1 MAPDETATDDRIA
14 TGEPP
19 AFGEGLIG
27 VLLGGDGLR
36 AIAALMIFF
45 GHVFVNAD
53 PGQAFEN
60 YGWAK
65 DVVGR
70 LDLGL
75 GLFFALSG
83 YLITRPFLRSFIL
96 DTKRP
101 DVRRFARNRVLRI
114 VPAFY
119 VMAAIVLLRFGLDG
133 AISPTP
139 DNPSGTAPASAW
151 WQVLSVFTF
160 TQSYTGGSATLPLG
174 QAWSLDAEAAY
185 YIAIPLAAAVAFRV
199 GTRIRTAPARA
210 RAALVVIAG
219 LGLVSIYLRHG
230 DGRSFSAL
238 TSPPLILY
246 AFVPGIFLAALEPL
260 AAPYLRR
267 DPRRATR
274 LGWALFATAAL
285 AWILYS
291 RWDYAAQTTALHHA
305 LGRRALMAIVF
316 SGAVLA
322 AVMAWQLGTE
332 RSPRWLATR
341 TIRWLGERSYA
352 IYLFHVW
359 VLFEVSAL
367 VGTGTSTTTLA
378 IAMVALGL
386 PLTLAVSELSWR
398 FVEQPFLQRRVRWAG
413 GDPTPGPG
421 TRPPGEAHASVQPGV
436 DPTDGRDDDT
446 AAEAAQ
452 PERALP

>member
-1 MAPDETATDDRIA
+1 MWDACRRMATAHDTATDDRA
-14 TGEPP
+14 DAPP

-27 VLLGGDGLR
+27 SLLGGDGLR

-65 DVVGR
+65 DIVGR

-96 DTKRP
+96 NTKRP

-139 DNPSGTAPASAW
+139 DNPSGTGPASAW
-151 WQVLSVFTF
+151 WQILSVFTF

-174 QAWSLDAEAAY
+174 QAWSLDAEAAF
-185 YIAIPLAAAVAFRV
+185 YIAIPIAAAIAYKLA
-199 GTRIRTAPARA
+199 GTRIASPPARA
-210 RAALVVIAG
+210 KAAFGFIVG
-219 LGLVSIYLRHG
+219 LGLVSIFLRQG
-230 DGRSFSAL
+230 DGKSFSVL
-238 TSPPLILY
+238 TSPPLIVY
-246 AFVPGIFLAALEPL
+246 AFVPGIALAALEPL
-260 AAPYLRR
+260 AAPYLQNN
-267 DPRRATR
+267 PKRATR
-274 LGWALFATAAL
+274 LAWALFATAAL

-291 RWDYAAQTTALHHA
+291 SWDYAAQTTALHHA
-305 LGRRALMAIVF
+305 LGRRALMAIAF

-332 RSPRWLATR
+332 RAPRWLATR

-352 IYLFHVW
+352 IYLLHVW
-359 VLFEVSAL
+359 VLFEVIAI

-378 IAMVALGL
+378 ALMIAIGL
-386 PLTLAVSELSWR
+386 PVTLVLSQLSWH
-398 FVEQPFLQRRVRWAG
+398 FVEQPFLQRRVRWAPG
-413 GDPTPGPG
+413 EPTPGPG
-421 TRPPGEAHASVQPGV
+421 TRPAGAVHASVQPDETPR
-436 DPTDGRDDDT
+436 DP
-446 AAEAAQ
+446 Q

>member
-1 MAPDETATDDRIA
+1 MAPDDTATDDRI
-14 TGEPP
+14 EERP
-19 AFGEGLIG
+19 AFGDGLIG

-96 DTKRP
+96 ATRRP

-119 VMAAIVLLRFGLDG
+119 VVAAIVLLRFGLDG

-139 DNPSGTAPASAW
+139 DNPSGTGPASEW
-151 WQVLSVFTF
+151 WQILSVFTF

-185 YIAIPLAAAVAFRV
+185 YIAIPVAAAIAYRL
-199 GTRIRTAPARA
+199 GGRIKTAPARA

-219 LGLVSIYLRHG
+219 LGLVSIFLRQG
-230 DGRSFSAL
+230 DGKSFSVL

-260 AAPYLRR
+260 AAPYLRGN
-267 DPRRATR
+267 PRRATR
-274 LGWALFATAAL
+274 LAWALFATAAL
-285 AWILYS
+285 AWVLYS
-291 RWDYAAQTTALHHA
+291 SWDYAAQTTALHHA

-352 IYLFHVW
+352 IYLLHVW
-359 VLFEVSAL
+359 VLFEVIAI

-378 IAMVALGL
+378 IAMIALGL
-386 PLTLAVSELSWR
+386 PITLGLSQLSWR
-398 FVEQPFLQRRVRWAG
+398 FVEQPFLQRRVRWAAG
-413 GDPTPGPG
+413 EPVPGPG

-436 DPTDGRDDDT
+436 DPDDGGDGT
-446 AAEAAQ
+446 PAEAPQ

>member
-1 MAPDETATDDRIA
+1 MATAHDTATDDRA
-14 TGEPP
+14 ADPP
-19 AFGEGLIG
+19 AFGDGLIG
-27 VLLGGDGLR
+27 TLLGGDALR

-96 DTKRP
+96 DTRRP

-119 VMAAIVLLRFGLDG
+119 VVAAIVLLRFGLDG

-139 DNPSGTAPASAW
+139 DNPSGTGPASEW
-151 WQVLSVFTF
+151 WQILSVFTF

-174 QAWSLDAEAAY
+174 QAWSLDAEAAF
-185 YIAIPLAAAVAFRV
+185 YIAIPIAAAIAYRLA
-199 GTRIRTAPARA
+199 GTRIRTPPGRA
-210 RAALVVIAG
+210 KAAFAFIVG
-219 LGLVSIYLRHG
+219 LGLVSIYLRQG
-230 DGRSFSAL
+230 SDRFAVL
-238 TSPPLILY
+238 TSPPYIVY
-246 AFVPGIFLAALEPL
+246 AFVPGIALAALEPL
-260 AAPYLRR
+260 AAPYLQTN
-267 DPRRATR
+267 PKRATQIA
-274 LGWALFATAAL
+274 WALFATAAL

-291 RWDYAAQTTALHHA
+291 SWDYAAQTTALHQA
-305 LGRRALMAIVF
+305 LGRRALMAIAF

-322 AVMAWQLGTE
+322 AVMVWQLGTG
-332 RSPRWLATR
+332 RAPRWLATR

-352 IYLFHVW
+352 IYLLHVW
-359 VLFEVSAL
+359 VLFEVIAI

-378 IAMVALGL
+378 FVMIALGL
-386 PLTLAVSELSWR
+386 PATLVLSQLSWR
-398 FVEQPFLQRRVRWAG
+398 FVEQPCLRRRERWAPG
-413 GDPTPGPG
+413 EPTPGPG

-436 DPTDGRDDDT
+436 GDP
-446 AAEAAQ
+446 Q

>member
-1 MAPDETATDDRIA
+1 MWDACRRMATAHETGTDDRA
-14 TGEPP
+14 ADPP

-27 VLLGGDGLR
+27 SLLGGDGLR

-96 DTKRP
+96 DTRRP

-139 DNPSGTAPASAW
+139 DNPSGTAAASAW
-151 WQVLSVFTF
+151 WQVLSIFTF

-210 RAALVVIAG
+210 RAALVV
-219 LGLVSIYLRHG
+219 
-230 DGRSFSAL
+230 
-238 TSPPLILY
+238 
-246 AFVPGIFLAALEPL
+246 
-260 AAPYLRR
+260 
-267 DPRRATR
+267 
-274 LGWALFATAAL
+274 
-285 AWILYS
+285 
-291 RWDYAAQTTALHHA
+291 
-305 LGRRALMAIVF
+305 
-316 SGAVLA
+316 
-322 AVMAWQLGTE
+322 
-332 RSPRWLATR
+332 
-341 TIRWLGERSYA
+341 
-352 IYLFHVW
+352 
-359 VLFEVSAL
+359 
-367 VGTGTSTTTLA
+367 
-378 IAMVALGL
+378 
-386 PLTLAVSELSWR
+386 
-398 FVEQPFLQRRVRWAG
+398 
-413 GDPTPGPG
+413 
-421 TRPPGEAHASVQPGV
+421 
-436 DPTDGRDDDT
+436 
-446 AAEAAQ
+446 
-452 PERALP
+452 

>member
-1 MAPDETATDDRIA
+1 MWDACRGMATAHDTATDDRA
-14 TGEPP
+14 ADQP

-27 VLLGGDGLR
+27 TLLAGDGLR

-65 DVVGR
+65 DIVGR

-83 YLITRPFLRSFIL
+83 YLITRPFLRAFIL

-139 DNPSGTAPASAW
+139 DNPSGTGPASEW

-174 QAWSLDAEAAY
+174 QAWSLDAEAAF
-185 YIAIPLAAAVAFRV
+185 YIAIPIAAAIAYRLA
-199 GTRIRTAPARA
+199 GTRIAKPPARA
-210 RAALVVIAG
+210 KAAFAFIVG
-219 LGLVSIYLRHG
+219 LGLVSIYLRQG
-230 DGRSFSAL
+230 DGKSFAVL
-238 TSPPLILY
+238 TSPPLIVY
-246 AFVPGIFLAALEPL
+246 AFVPGIALAALEPL
-260 AAPYLRR
+260 AAPYLRN
-267 DPRRATR
+267 DPKRATR
-274 LGWALFATAAL
+274 LAWALFATAAL

-291 RWDYAAQTTALHHA
+291 SWDYAAQTTALHHA
-305 LGRRALMAIVF
+305 LGRRALMAIAF

-322 AVMAWQLGTE
+322 AVMAWQLGTQ
-332 RSPRWLATR
+332 RAPRWLATP

-352 IYLFHVW
+352 IYLLHVW
-359 VLFEVSAL
+359 VLFEVIAI

-378 IAMVALGL
+378 ALMIAIGL
-386 PLTLAVSELSWR
+386 PVTLMLSQLSWR
-398 FVEQPFLQRRVRWAG
+398 FVEQPFLQRRVRWAPG
-413 GDPTPGPG
+413 EPTPGPG
-421 TRPPGEAHASVQPGV
+421 TRPAGAVHASVQPDAV
-436 DPTDGRDDDT
+436 DPP
-446 AAEAAQ
+446 

>member
-1 MAPDETATDDRIA
+1 MWHACRRMATAHDTATDDRA
-14 TGEPP
+14 AEPP

-27 VLLGGDGLR
+27 TLLGGDGLR

-119 VMAAIVLLRFGLDG
+119 VVAAIVLLRFGLDG

-139 DNPSGTAPASAW
+139 DNPSGTGPRRRGGRSSRSSPSPRATPAARRRCRSARPGRWTPRPPSTSRSRSPPRSPTASA
-151 WQVLSVFTF
+151 
-160 TQSYTGGSATLPLG
+160 
-174 QAWSLDAEAAY
+174 
-185 YIAIPLAAAVAFRV
+185 
-199 GTRIRTAPARA
+199 GTRIRTPPARA
-210 RAALVVIAG
+210 KAAFAFIVG
-219 LGLVSIYLRHG
+219 LGLVSIYLRQG
-230 DGRSFSAL
+230 SDRRSPSSRARRSSS
-238 TSPPLILY
+238 TPSSPASRSPRSSRS
-246 AFVPGIFLAALEPL
+246 PRRTCAAT
-260 AAPYLRR
+260 RK
-267 DPRRATR
+267 RATR
-274 LGWALFATAAL
+274 LAWALFATAAL

-291 RWDYAAQTTALHHA
+291 SWDYAAQTTALHHA

-322 AVMAWQLGTE
+322 AVMAWQLGTQ
-332 RSPRWLATR
+332 RAPRWLATR

-352 IYLFHVW
+352 IYLLHVW
-359 VLFEVSAL
+359 VLFEVIAI

-378 IAMVALGL
+378 IAMIALGL
-386 PLTLAVSELSWR
+386 PVTLVLSQLSWR
-398 FVEQPFLQRRVRWAG
+398 FVEQPFLQRRVRWAPG
-413 GDPTPGPG
+413 EPTPGPG
-421 TRPPGEAHASVQPGV
+421 TRPPGPAARLGPA
-436 DPTDGRDDDT
+436 RRRRT
-446 AAEAAQ
+446 AA
-452 PERALP
+452 RARVAMMPA